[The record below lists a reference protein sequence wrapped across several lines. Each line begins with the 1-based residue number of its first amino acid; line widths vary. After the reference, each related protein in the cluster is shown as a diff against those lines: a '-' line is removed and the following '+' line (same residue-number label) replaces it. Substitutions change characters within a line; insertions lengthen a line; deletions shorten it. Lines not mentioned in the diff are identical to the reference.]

1 MNKIL
6 EINNL
11 VKQYEGNCILD
22 KINLSLEKGSSLAV
36 LGHSGC
42 GKSTLLHLIGLLET
56 PTSGDIL
63 ISGININTLSN
74 SEKTEL
80 RKNNIGFI
88 YQFHYL
94 INELTVE
101 ENIALAY
108 KIKFAASD
116 KESVERVMENLNII
130 TKRNFLPN
138 QLSGGEKQ
146 RTAIARALVTKPE
159 LILADEPTG
168 NLDKANA
175 LLVKKDFFNLIKLSG
190 SSLILSTHDEE
201 LAKSCNTKFAM

>member
-11 VKQYEGNCILD
+11 VKQYEGNPILD
-22 KINLSLEKGSSLAV
+22 KISLSLEKGSSLAV

-42 GKSTLLHLIGLLET
+42 GKSTLLHLIGLLDT
-56 PTSGDIL
+56 PTSGEII
-63 ISGININTLSN
+63 ISGVNINSLS
-74 SEKTEL
+74 STEKTKL
-80 RKNNIGFI
+80 RKNKIGFI

-101 ENIALAY
+101 ENIALAC
-108 KIKFAASD
+108 KIKFSTVN
-116 KESVERVMENLNII
+116 KKNVEEVMENLNII

-201 LAKSCNTKFAM
+201 LAKSCDTKFSM